1 MKTFERSAWMAVAIT
16 LLILCVLSTCSRS
29 NLKDRLT
36 RQDAR
41 CAILESRWNILVST
55 PPRVIT
61 TIRQVMVNSGAGY
74 QYPRPVSPPP
84 TEKDT
89 VCPPA
94 INEYCEVYALSDS
107 VQAWWEATVNG
118 DIRRFKIS
126 QVCYPQRTTTVE
138 TIVPPLPCDTMLI
151 ADKYSTKPR
160 NHLWLYGS
168 PRFTPGGF
176 GGGTVGLQWL
186 VKDKWGLGAGLGYD
200 FSQNTPVAE
209 ATLLFNL
216 K

>member
-1 MKTFERSAWMAVAIT
+1 MAVAIT
-16 LLILCVLSTCSRS
+16 LLILCMISTCSRS
-29 NLKDRLT
+29 KLKDQVT
-36 RQDAR
+36 RQNAR
-41 CAILESRWNILVST
+41 YSALESRWNILVHT

-61 TIRQVMVNSGAGY
+61 TIRQVTVNSGGRY
-74 QYPRPVSPPP
+74 QYPRPVSAAV

-89 VCPPA
+89 VCPPV
-94 INEYCEVYALSDS
+94 INQYSDVYALSDS

-118 DIRRFKIS
+118 DIRQFKIS

-151 ADKYSTKPR
+151 AEKYSIKQR
-160 NHLWLYGS
+160 NHLWLYAS
-168 PRFTPGGF
+168 PKLVPTGF

-186 VKDKWGLGAGLGYD
+186 VKDKWGVGAGLGYD